1 MFDIFQ
7 NIFDCGL
14 SLQKKNLV
22 LIMCPYFLMKMK
34 KKKGWGGKHV
44 DVFAQLCIS
53 SSRGSKSKSVK

>member
-34 KKKGWGGKHV
+34 KKKGGGKSMWMFLLSCV
-44 DVFAQLCIS
+44 YQVQEALS
-53 SSRGSKSKSVK
+53 PSL

>member
-7 NIFDCGL
+7 NIFNCGL

-22 LIMCPYFLMKMK
+22 LIICPHFLMKMK
-34 KKKGWGGKHV
+34 KKHEKKKKNV